1 LRLNTQIKRLI
12 ASRPWAGLPIHV
24 PHNGRALFKVAVESV
39 VGNGRNTMFWTD
51 RWLGGKNIEELDPN
65 LLKTVTKRAIKQHMV
80 ADANAGRRWVSD
92 IKGALS
98 VPVLHEY
105 LLIWDLVDDFPLQ
118 PKVTD

>member
-1 LRLNTQIKRLI
+1 MAEILC
-12 ASRPWAGLPIHV
+12 SGLTD
-24 PHNGRALFKVAVESV
+24 GWVE
-39 VGNGRNTMFWTD
+39 
-51 RWLGGKNIEELDPN
+51 KNIEELDPN
-65 LLKTVTKRAIKQHMV
+65 PLKTVTKRAIKQHMV

-98 VPVLHEY
+98 VPVFREY

>member
-1 LRLNTQIKRLI
+1 
-12 ASRPWAGLPIHV
+12 
-24 PHNGRALFKVAVESV
+24 
-39 VGNGRNTMFWTD
+39 MFWTD
-51 RWLGGKNIEELDPN
+51 RWLGEKNIEELDPN
-65 LLKTVTKRAIKQHMV
+65 PLKTVTKRAIKQHMV

-98 VPVLHEY
+98 VPVFREY